1 MRIKSNDKVVVRAG
15 KDRGA
20 EGNVVSVDREKEL
33 VTVQGVNE
41 VYRHVRRSQR
51 NMQGGRLSK
60 NMPIPVAN
68 VMLVCPKCS
77 KPTRVGVT
85 VDENGKKK
93 RVCKKCKAIID

>member
-20 EGNVVSVDREKEL
+20 EGNVTSVDREKEL

-60 NMPIPVAN
+60 NMPVPAAN
-68 VMLVCPKCS
+68 VMLICPKCS

-85 VDENGKKK
+85 VDENGKKR